1 MASGSSAL
9 AGAHRIMGKTLNNQQ
24 NNIVNTLQ
32 FSLEVNSSS
41 SSEASSPPLL
51 HSDVFSNDSLHSC
64 DFNHSQNS
72 DNSLKCLYTNAHS
85 LINKHFEL
93 QAIVDI
99 YDSDITGITETWL
112 NSEISDNEHCIEGY
126 HNSINLFVKTESTQR
141 MVEEEESYCL

>member
-32 FSLEVNSSS
+32 FSLDVNSSS

-51 HSDVFSNDSLHSC
+51 HSDVISNDSLHC
-64 DFNHSQNS
+64 DFNHSQNN
-72 DNSLKCLYTNAHS
+72 DNSLKCLYTNAQS
-85 LINKHFEL
+85 LINKQFEL

-112 NSEISDNEHCIEGY
+112 NSEILDNEYCIEGY

-141 MVEEEESYCL
+141 MTEEEESYCL